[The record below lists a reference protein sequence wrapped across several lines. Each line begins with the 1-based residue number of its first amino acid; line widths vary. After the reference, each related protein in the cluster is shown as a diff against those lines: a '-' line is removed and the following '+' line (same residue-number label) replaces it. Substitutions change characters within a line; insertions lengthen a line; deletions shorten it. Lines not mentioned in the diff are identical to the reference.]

1 MSPTGPPIITLK
13 NGTLTTFSL
22 LPPAVNRADIPILT
36 QNVKLSTNL
45 VGRWQ
50 IPDGSYVNSDTIT
63 IPTINVSHA
72 GLYKFYVTNWNGD
85 WTPAIQIYIPPI
97 GKDLIQ
103 LFPLIQ
109 SQYIIPSFYILET
122 YTQTIIDLSAE
133 TSGPNS
139 ILVAWRLSEVDLH
152 NIGTFSVYLEI
163 AGFEILAGKTKFL
176 FYELERLAPNINYTI
191 RVELQYPYSA
201 LVISSTTHHFL
212 ALNGDGT
219 DVAELGNANTQYT
232 TQDTTTEFPN
242 NSEQSICFTTMHAII
257 SVLVIFITMVLLILF
272 ILCGVILCVV
282 KRRSRSKLAQQP
294 QVHANEIY
302 RQVGNIHPPAHANKA
317 FLCTEGIDVSKQTDF
332 DLDVK

>member
-1 MSPTGPPIITLK
+1 M
-13 NGTLTTFSL
+13 
-22 LPPAVNRADIPILT
+22 
-36 QNVKLSTNL
+36 
-45 VGRWQ
+45 
-50 IPDGSYVNSDTIT
+50 
-63 IPTINVSHA
+63 
-72 GLYKFYVTNWNGD
+72 
-85 WTPAIQIYIPPI
+85 
-97 GKDLIQ
+97 
-103 LFPLIQ
+103 
-109 SQYIIPSFYILET
+109 
-122 YTQTIIDLSAE
+122 
-133 TSGPNS
+133 
-139 ILVAWRLSEVDLH
+139 LVAWRLSEVDLN

-232 TQDTTTEFPN
+232 TQDSTTEFPN

-282 KRRSRSKLAQQP
+282 KRRSRSKIGSRDKLAQQP
-294 QVHANEIY
+294 QVYANEIF
-302 RQVGNIHPPAHANKA
+302 RHVDNIHPPAHANKA
-317 FLCTEGIDVSKQTDF
+317 FLCTESIDVSKQGSDSTA
-332 DLDVK
+332 